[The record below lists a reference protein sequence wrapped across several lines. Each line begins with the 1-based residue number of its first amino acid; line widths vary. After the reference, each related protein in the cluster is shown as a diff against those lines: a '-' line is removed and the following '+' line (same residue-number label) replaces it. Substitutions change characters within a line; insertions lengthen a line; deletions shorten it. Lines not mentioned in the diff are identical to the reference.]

1 MKLIIYLQIKYLSF
15 KTQFRLLKNGRNIVI
30 APKGWLCHER
40 LRRSKP
46 VKALNMRDSF
56 ALLGM
61 TIQTFLQRSIIIC
74 VLILSQQLIAQEN
87 VEVFGYFESTLMGS
101 KIDNKFYQLTTNKL
115 RIDLSSDISNQIS
128 FAANFDYI
136 TYHGKTSWNIL
147 DFLSDDITSAIP
159 VGMRSIYN
167 IPFKNRSFLDN
178 AYFKLYLEKLD
189 VTVGKQQISL
199 GTGYVWNPID
209 IFNIK
214 DPLDP
219 TYEQPGHN
227 AARVDIPLSSDYT
240 LSALYSTE
248 EDWQQSG
255 KLIRL
260 KGRVSRF
267 DIALIAIESDWTFHD
282 YTSIDTTKMNFVSLP
297 EKRRL
302 FGVSTAGEL
311 LSVGTWLEYAYN
323 KMEKSKDF
331 YELVVGTDYTFDFET
346 YIMVEYYRN
355 MLGKTDYKK
364 YDLNDWMRSYASEQ
378 KAIARDQIFTL
389 VQHPVTDFITLGS
402 SFIYSISDNSLAIVP
417 TVNYSFSQNMDIMAY
432 LNTNTG
438 KEGTAFSRDSGDGG
452 IIRARIYF

>member
-1 MKLIIYLQIKYLSF
+1 MKLKNYLKMN
-15 KTQFRLLKNGRNIVI
+15 RLFLG
-30 APKGWLCHER
+30 
-40 LRRSKP
+40 
-46 VKALNMRDSF
+46 
-56 ALLGM
+56 LL
-61 TIQTFLQRSIIIC
+61 LVSIFG
-74 VLILSQQLIAQEN
+74 QQAIAQED
-87 VEVFGYFESTLMGS
+87 VEIFGYFESTLMGS
-101 KIDNKFYQLTTNKL
+101 KIHNDFYQLTTNKL
-115 RIDLSSDISNQIS
+115 RIDLSSNISDQIS

-136 TYHGKTSWNIL
+136 TYHGKTEWNIL
-147 DFLSDDITSAIP
+147 DFLSNDITSDIP
-159 VGMRSIYN
+159 VDMQSFYK
-167 IPFKNRSFLDN
+167 IPFNDRSFLDN
-178 AYFKLYLEKLD
+178 TYFKLALEKFD

-199 GTGYVWNPID
+199 GTGYVWNPTD

-227 AARVDIPLSSDYT
+227 AARLDITLGSDYT

-255 KLIRL
+255 KLVRL

-267 DIALIAIESDWTFHD
+267 DVALIAIESDWTFHD
-282 YTSIDTTKMNFVSLP
+282 YTTIDTAKMNFVVLP

-311 LSVGTWLEYAYN
+311 LGVGTWLEYAYN
-323 KMEKSKDF
+323 KMDKSKDF

-346 YIMVEYYRN
+346 YVMIEYYRN

-378 KAIARDQIFTL
+378 KAIARDQVYTL
-389 VQHPVTDFITLGS
+389 VQHPISDLITLGS

-417 TVNYSFSQNMDIMAY
+417 TLNYSFSENMDIMAY

-438 KEGTAFSRDSGDGG
+438 KEGTAFSRNSGDGG
-452 IIRARIYF
+452 IVRARIYF